1 MLDKFTNR
9 LRYFIELSY
18 NGSKYHGWQSQPN
31 ATTVQQSIENSLQL
45 VLKNKQLKIV
55 GAGRTDTGVHAI
67 QMYAHFDFDQKFDI
81 NNLIFKLNSF
91 LDKYIVINNIFRV
104 HDEAHARFDAYLR
117 EYKYFLT
124 TKKDVYNSDIKYY
137 FTKKLDF
144 EQISKA
150 IEIIKQNT
158 NFKSFCRTKTD
169 VTSYECS
176 IKNFQYEVKN
186 SEVIFTISANRF
198 LRNMVR
204 AIIGTILDV
213 GLHKISVEKFK
224 DIIDKSDRIYAGP
237 SVPAHGLFLTKV
249 EYPENIFVNE

>member
-1 MLDKFTNR
+1 M
-9 LRYFIELSY
+9 
-18 NGSKYHGWQSQPN
+18 
-31 ATTVQQSIENSLQL
+31 

-55 GAGRTDTGVHAI
+55 GAGRTDTGVHAS
-67 QMYAHFDFDQKFDI
+67 QMYAHFDYDQNFDV
-81 NNLIFKLNSF
+81 NNLTFKLNSF
-91 LDKYIVINNIFRV
+91 LDKNIVINNIFRV
-104 HDEAHARFDAYLR
+104 HSEAHARFDAYLR

-124 TKKDVYNSDIKYY
+124 TKKDVYNSDTKYY

-176 IKNFQYEVKN
+176 IRNFQYEVKN

-204 AIIGTILDV
+204 SIIGTILAV
-213 GLHKISVEKFK
+213 GLHKISVDKLK

>member
-18 NGSKYHGWQSQPN
+18 NGSEYHGWQSQPN
-31 ATTVQQSIENSLQL
+31 AITIQETIENSLQL
-45 VLKNKQLKIV
+45 ILKNKRLKIV

-67 QMYAHFDFDQKFDI
+67 QMFAHFDFEQKFDI

-91 LDKYIVINNIFRV
+91 LDKYIVVNNIFRV
-104 HDEAHARFDAYLR
+104 NDEAHARFDAFLR

-124 TKKDVYNSDIKYY
+124 FKKDVYNSDTKYY
-137 FTKKLDF
+137 FIKKLDF
-144 EQISKA
+144 DQISKA

-169 VTSYECS
+169 VTSYECR
-176 IKNFQYEVKN
+176 IRNFEYEVKN

-213 GLHKISVEKFK
+213 GLHKISVEKLK
-224 DIIDKSDRIYAGP
+224 VIIDKSERIYAGP
-237 SVPAHGLFLTKV
+237 SVPAHGLFLTRV

>member
-1 MLDKFTNR
+1 LLDKFTNR

-18 NGSKYHGWQSQPN
+18 NGSEYHGWQSQPN
-31 ATTVQQSIENSLQL
+31 ATTIQQTIENSLQL

-55 GAGRTDTGVHAI
+55 GAGRTDTGVHAL
-67 QMYAHFDFDQKFDI
+67 QMYAHFDFDQNFDA

-91 LDKYIVINNIFRV
+91 LDKNIVINNITRV
-104 HDEAHARFDAYLR
+104 HNEAHARFDACLR

-124 TKKDVYNSDIKYY
+124 SKKDVYNSDTKYY

-144 EQISKA
+144 DEIYKA
-150 IEIIKQNT
+150 IEIIKHNT
-158 NFKSFCRTKTD
+158 NFKSFCKSKTD
-169 VTSYECS
+169 LTNYEC
-176 IKNFQYEVKN
+176 IINNFEFKAN
-186 SEVIFTISANRF
+186 KSEVIFIISANRF

-213 GLHKISVEKFK
+213 GLYKISVDKLKE
-224 DIIDKSDRIYAGP
+224 IIDKSDRIYAGP
-237 SVPAHGLFLTKV
+237 SVPAHGLFLTRV

>member
-67 QMYAHFDFDQKFDI
+67 QMYAHFDFDKNFDV

-213 GLHKISVEKFK
+213 GLHKISVEKLK

>member
-1 MLDKFTNR
+1 MLNKFTNR

-18 NGSKYHGWQSQPN
+18 NGSGYHGWQSQPN
-31 ATTVQQSIENSLQL
+31 AITIQQTIENSLQL
-45 VLKNKQLKIV
+45 ILKNKKLKVV
-55 GAGRTDTGVHAI
+55 GAGRTDTGVHAL
-67 QMYAHFDFDQKFDI
+67 QMYAHFDFDQNFDPE
-81 NNLIFKLNSF
+81 NLIFKLNSF
-91 LDKYIVINNIFRV
+91 LDKNIVINNILKV
-104 HDEAHARFDAYLR
+104 HNESHARFDAYLR

-124 TKKDVYNSDIKYY
+124 SKKDVYNSHTKYY

-144 EQISKA
+144 NEISKA
-150 IEIIKQNT
+150 IEIIKENT
-158 NFKSFCRTKTD
+158 NFKSFCRSKTD
-169 VTSYECS
+169 VINYECS
-176 IKNFQYEVKN
+176 INNFEFEIIN

-213 GLHKISVEKFK
+213 GLHKISVEKLK

>member
-31 ATTVQQSIENSLQL
+31 AITVQQTVEDSLQL
-45 VLKNKQLKIV
+45 VLKNKTIKIV
-55 GAGRTDTGVHAI
+55 GAGRTDTGVHAL
-67 QMYAHFDFDQKFDI
+67 QMYAHFDFDKNFDI

-91 LDKYIVINNIFRV
+91 LDNNIVINNIIRV
-104 HDEAHARFDAYLR
+104 HDLAHARFDARLR

-124 TKKDVYNSDIKYY
+124 FKKDVFNTDLKYY

-144 EQISKA
+144 DEMSKA
-150 IEIIKQNT
+150 IEIIKNNS
-158 NFKSFCRTKTD
+158 NFKSFCKSKTD
-169 VTSYECS
+169 VTNFECYINNFEYE
-176 IKNFQYEVKN
+176 IIN

-204 AIIGTILDV
+204 AIIGTILDI
-213 GLHKISVEKFK
+213 GLYKISVEKLK

-249 EYPENIFVNE
+249 EYPENIFNYD